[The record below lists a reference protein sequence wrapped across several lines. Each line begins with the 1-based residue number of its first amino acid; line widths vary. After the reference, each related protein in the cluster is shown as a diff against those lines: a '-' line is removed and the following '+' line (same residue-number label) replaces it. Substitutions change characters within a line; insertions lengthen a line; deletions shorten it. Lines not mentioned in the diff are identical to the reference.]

1 MTGNLLKEQ
10 LFGPLCSSS
19 LLSLALDPSIELPI
33 ERAFAHLYCVT
44 VPLLIEF
51 ITTAWEIALANLA
64 AYSANDSGGDSEEEG

>member
-1 MTGNLLKEQ
+1 MHVIINIHSLA
-10 LFGPLCSSS
+10 SS

-51 ITTAWEIALANLA
+51 ITGTELRRVELLGTEVIRSRLP
-64 AYSANDSGGDSEEEG
+64 SGNTC